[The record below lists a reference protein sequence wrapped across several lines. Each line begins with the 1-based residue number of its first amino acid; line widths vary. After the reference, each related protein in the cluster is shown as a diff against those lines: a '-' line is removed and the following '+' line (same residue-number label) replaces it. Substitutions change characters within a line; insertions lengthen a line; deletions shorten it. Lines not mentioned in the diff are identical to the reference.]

1 MLRKWNRSPK
11 AKEVHLER
19 KWLVLLLTCLL
30 FKHALELSTL
40 CILFVKSSYKTL
52 ELHQM
57 TGMPQ
62 KYATNYSYLQGLIS
76 SITGF
81 TSLVPCIVMLCVK
94 VQLQQDILLKWG
106 LDE

>member
-76 SITGF
+76 SIKGF
-81 TSLVPCIVMLCVK
+81 TFLVPCIVMLCVK
-94 VQLQQDILLKWG
+94 VQLPQHILLKWG